1 MDVVGVCDTVVN
13 VAVGDGRR
21 GLDMG
26 SAGVG
31 VDGTDEMGIAG
42 AEVEDRVDSQPLVGK
57 PRRVIDRTREI
68 VLPICAGRVCINVY
82 SCGGNRTD

>member
-1 MDVVGVCDTVVN
+1 MGVVGVCDTVVN
-13 VAVGDGRR
+13 VAVADGRR

-31 VDGTDEMGIAG
+31 VDGTDEVGVTGAG
-42 AEVEDRVDSQPLVGK
+42 VGDRVDSQPLVRK

-68 VLPICAGRVCINVY
+68 VFPI
-82 SCGGNRTD
+82 SE